1 MAKMVNDKSNKDRH
15 FKHIKHIYN
24 IYMTQ
29 RKAGRN
35 NHDRNITIII
45 NNEKHKVVSR
55 VVSHGHW
62 CLCMS
67 NELMS
72 IVDAFFTIIPATKLV
87 KAT

>member
-35 NHDRNITIII
+35 NHDRNIIII

-55 VVSHGHW
+55 VVSHGH
-62 CLCMS
+62 
-67 NELMS
+67 
-72 IVDAFFTIIPATKLV
+72 
-87 KAT
+87 

>member
-29 RKAGRN
+29 LKAGRN

-55 VVSHGHW
+55 VVSHGH
-62 CLCMS
+62 
-67 NELMS
+67 
-72 IVDAFFTIIPATKLV
+72 
-87 KAT
+87 